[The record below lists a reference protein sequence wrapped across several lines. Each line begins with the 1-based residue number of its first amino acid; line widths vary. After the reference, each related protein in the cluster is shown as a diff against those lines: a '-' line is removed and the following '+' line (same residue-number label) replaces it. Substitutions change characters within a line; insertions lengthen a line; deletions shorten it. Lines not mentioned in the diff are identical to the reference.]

1 MANELKPLKLS
12 DGTESKVV
20 YFLCN
25 GDSHPMK
32 EFASE
37 CRDGRAVMKMAKAIE
52 SVHEIGV
59 EQSRMLRRLKKL
71 EGCNDN
77 DLYEIVTKGCTAR
90 AYTFLIDGDLAIA
103 IALILQKTHSGKGKK
118 VVGAG
123 IEKMQRKRPQLEEA
137 LRGRSKHGAEI

>member
-1 MANELKPLKLS
+1 
-12 DGTESKVV
+12 
-20 YFLCN
+20 
-25 GDSHPMK
+25 
-32 EFASE
+32 
-37 CRDGRAVMKMAKAIE
+37 
-52 SVHEIGV
+52 
-59 EQSRMLRRLKKL
+59 MLRRLKKL

-123 IEKMQRKRPQLEEA
+123 IGIMQRKRPQLEEA